1 MFSVWRR
8 GFYCLVN
15 NLDSRILSLDYLDES
30 DSTIFLNVLSII
42 QLRARTF
49 SRDLFIYWV
58 LQIFSML
65 E

>member
-49 SRDLFIYWV
+49 SRDLFIGSCK
-58 LQIFSML
+58 FSQC
-65 E
+65 

>member
-1 MFSVWRR
+1 MFSVWCR

-15 NLDSRILSLDYLDES
+15 KLELRILFLDYLDES

-42 QLRARTF
+42 QLRTRTF